1 MKPELLTFQ
10 LTYVSL
16 HTDIHEQRNVNFK
29 RRRKFDGTSVF
40 SAIQTS
46 VTQCILFSKVF
57 NFRVLTELGKIPSV
71 HFMIFLRIV
80 VKDHFQLL
88 L

>member
-1 MKPELLTFQ
+1 MIFERVARYWKNT
-10 LTYVSL
+10 VDS
-16 HTDIHEQRNVNFK
+16 
-29 RRRKFDGTSVF
+29 G
-40 SAIQTS
+40 
-46 VTQCILFSKVF
+46 TQCILFSKVF